1 MARFRIECGKTVY
14 ETDREP
20 QVRPEAGPGSRE
32 LLVLVVGKR
41 VVRVPMSTKPRVIDT
56 QKRVPAKPKTEEK
69 DDVAD

>member
-1 MARFRIECGKTVY
+1 MARFRIECGNTVY

-41 VVRVPMSTKPRVIDT
+41 VRRIPMSRKPRVIDT
-56 QKRVPAKPKTEEK
+56 LKRTPAKPKIKEPE
-69 DDVAD
+69 DA